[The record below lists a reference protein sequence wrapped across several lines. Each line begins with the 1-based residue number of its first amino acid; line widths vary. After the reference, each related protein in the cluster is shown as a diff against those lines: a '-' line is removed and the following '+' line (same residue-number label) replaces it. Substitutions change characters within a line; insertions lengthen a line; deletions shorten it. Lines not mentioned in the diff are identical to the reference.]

1 MVQKMLIHI
10 HMTMDFCANSESRMY
25 SSDNSHDRLGSGE
38 ALSVLFRNAIP
49 ITGVI
54 FRKPTDQASVSEVAE
69 CMEKLPRISGIHAKT
84 LFPEPHSSYSNLH
97 IKTEGERNEF
107 FCLFV

>member
-10 HMTMDFCANSESRMY
+10 HMTMDFCANSKSRMY

-54 FRKPTDQASVSEVAE
+54 V
-69 CMEKLPRISGIHAKT
+69 
-84 LFPEPHSSYSNLH
+84 
-97 IKTEGERNEF
+97 
-107 FCLFV
+107 